1 MNVWYD
7 SLPHPWKKSRL
18 VHLKITHIEQ
28 ENKNSPESTKP
39 QFCWASKCYPQTIT
53 YPIYPHPNVCLSRMI
68 FRTSRLMGYTPW
80 NPQKSPNCFK
90 EDHLHQTIIFRFKM
104 FIFQG
109 VSLPCFGSF
118 SNPEMRSLHP
128 RRTRFRWM
136 TFQISNPKS
145 RSDLTVMTLWWKKW
159 YPSYIYIYKYMDI
172 SYRASIHIFV

>member
-68 FRTSRLMGYTPW
+68 FRTSRLMGYVIVFVDREYNVYIWQNSYTWQVWTQFGVHRLMEEIRKKHQLVNIPMIYEGFCSYQKPVPRISEHHQPLIHYNYIH
-80 NPQKSPNCFK
+80 NPDSWEPEF
-90 EDHLHQTIIFRFKM
+90 
-104 FIFQG
+104 
-109 VSLPCFGSF
+109 F
-118 SNPEMRSLHP
+118 SHGCRKLIRSS
-128 RRTRFRWM
+128 TEEG
-136 TFQISNPKS
+136 IC
-145 RSDLTVMTLWWKKW
+145 DL
-159 YPSYIYIYKYMDI
+159 
-172 SYRASIHIFV
+172 